1 MTNDAPL
8 ESQIID
14 LEASS
19 RDEQDKHRL
28 VAPDADKIDLD
39 KLGESVRIDRAPRA
53 QTPER
58 EMLQQ
63 PLLPE

>member
-1 MTNDAPL
+1 MKDLPS
-8 ESQIID
+8 EPEID

-19 RDEQDKHRL
+19 RDEHDKQRL
-28 VAPDADKIDLD
+28 VAPADADKLDVD
-39 KLGESVRIDRAPRA
+39 KLGESCRIERAPRA